1 MLDTKMEAESFS
13 DFEAYK
19 CAIDNNIM
27 LGDYVFVTGQLTK
40 YVGEKYTTIEIKYGE
55 AHFAEERTAIENATI
70 VPAQLNLNEPMYN
83 TLGQQVDASFRGI
96 VIQNGQKYL
105 LY

>member
-1 MLDTKMEAESFS
+1 MTTTS
-13 DFEAYK
+13 
-19 CAIDNNIM
+19 
-27 LGDYVFVTGQLTK
+27 K